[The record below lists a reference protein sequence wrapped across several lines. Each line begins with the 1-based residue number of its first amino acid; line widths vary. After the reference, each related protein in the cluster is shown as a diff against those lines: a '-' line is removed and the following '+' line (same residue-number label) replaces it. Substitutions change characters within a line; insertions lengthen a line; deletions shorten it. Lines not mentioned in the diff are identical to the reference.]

1 MKRTLKLNKDLQP
14 CSNMEFKEW
23 RDFFINEPICIGDY
37 GFFDVKSIGIM
48 EEYIKAGFTDKKKVL
63 DWKLA
68 SNAYITFTAE
78 ELTTIYGELISKFN
92 ERRAGIFLVSR
103 KVEESG
109 KYPLLSEVRNPAFWA

>member
-14 CSNMEFKEW
+14 CSKMEFKEW

-48 EEYIKAGFTDKKKVL
+48 EEYIKSGFTDNEKGL
-63 DWKLA
+63 DWKLV
-68 SNAYITFTAE
+68 NNIYITLTAK
-78 ELTTIYGELISKFN
+78 ELVIIYKELISKFN
-92 ERRAGIFLVSR
+92 ERRARIFLVSR

-109 KYPLLSEVRNPAFWA
+109 KYPLLSAVRNPAFWA